1 MRVVRLR
8 LPLLAGITALVA
20 TLATLVVVLVPSI
33 TLAYREPGLDVLI
46 ETLAGVVALLAA
58 FLLLGR
64 FRSTGR
70 LDALV
75 LAAALFVLSATNLV
89 LGAAATAIQG
99 EDVGGLANW
108 AALLGRLVGDL
119 ALVAAAFVPL
129 RTLHH
134 KRRPAALALG
144 GAALAFVA
152 VVVAGWLLA
161 PVAPDLVSLD
171 PEGFG
176 FHRLQAHPVLVA
188 VQLLTMFAYAAAAVS
203 FARRARLLD
212 DGLLGVL
219 AIVTLLGVFSR
230 LHYALEPSLYS
241 GWVYTGDGFR
251 LVACLVLL
259 AGVFREIGHSW
270 ESLAETAALRERRRF
285 ARDVHDGVAQELAYI
300 VREGRRTELSPE
312 ILAAAERGLDESRR
326 AIATLRRPVDE
337 PLSEAIVHATSDI
350 AGRSGARIE
359 FVLSDQVDLPWY
371 VRNGLV
377 RIAMEAVV
385 NATRHG
391 RAHSIRISLEAGRK
405 VRLRILDDGDGFDP
419 EVVGRGFG
427 LVTMRER
434 AESVGGRLSIRSAPG
449 TGTEVEVTV

>member
-1 MRVVRLR
+1 MLGVRLR
-8 LPLLAGITALVA
+8 LPLLAGVTALVG
-20 TLATLVVVLVPSI
+20 TLATLAVVLLPSV
-33 TLAYREPGLDVLI
+33 TFSYREPGLHILI

-75 LAAALFVLSATNLV
+75 LAAALLVLSATNLL
-89 LGAAATAIQG
+89 LGGATTAIQG
-99 EDVGGLANW
+99 EDVGGPASW

-119 ALVAAAFVPL
+119 ALVTAAFVPL
-129 RTLHH
+129 RNLHH

-152 VVVAGWLLA
+152 VVGAGWLLA
-161 PVAPDLVSLD
+161 ARGPDVVSLE
-171 PEGFG
+171 PGGFG
-176 FHRLQAHPVLVA
+176 FDRLQATPALVT
-188 VQLLTMFAYAAAAVS
+188 VQLLTMVAYAAAAVG
-203 FARRARLLD
+203 FARRARLLED
-212 DGLLGVL
+212 DLLGVL
-219 AIVTLLGVFSR
+219 ALVTLLGAFSC
-230 LHYALEPSLYS
+230 LSYALQPSLYS

-251 LVACLVLL
+251 LVAYLVLL
-259 AGVFREIGHSW
+259 AGAFREIANSW
-270 ESLAETAALRERRRF
+270 ENLAETAALRERRRF

-300 VREGRRTELSPE
+300 VREGRRTELPQE

-337 PLSEAIVHATSDI
+337 PLDEAIVHATSDI
-350 AGRSGARIE
+350 AGRSGTRIE
-359 FVLSDQVDLPWY
+359 FMLSDQVDLPWY

-377 RIAMEAVV
+377 RIAREAVA

-391 RAHSIRISLEAGRK
+391 QAHSIRISLEAGRK
-405 VRLRILDDGDGFDP
+405 VRLRILDDGAGFDP
-419 EVVGRGFG
+419 EVVGSGFG